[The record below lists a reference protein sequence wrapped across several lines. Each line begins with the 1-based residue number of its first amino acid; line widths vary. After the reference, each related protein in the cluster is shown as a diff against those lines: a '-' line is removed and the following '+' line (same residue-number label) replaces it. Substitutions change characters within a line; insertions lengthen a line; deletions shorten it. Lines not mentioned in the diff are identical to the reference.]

1 MEASVRILNP
11 SLLNRHLSTSVLLKY
26 PRRHKVPYKR
36 FPHSPPTRVVALSA
50 NPHFPSPFHSSSLPP
65 PSSISH
71 PNSSPSGFFQSLS
84 TNNFSPF
91 VADSAV
97 QKSFEWNLALNANGG
112 EVGVVGSKGPL
123 VTVVLL
129 GWLGANPKHLKRYVE
144 LYNARGIHALIFVAS
159 VTDVLSIDLGR
170 KLEKRVSALASELG
184 SWLDETEKDGRQRL
198 LLFHTFSNTGWLAYG
213 AILENFQGREDLLM
227 KIKGCVVDSGGDP
240 NIDPKVWAA
249 GFTAAMVKRRN
260 SPASASTE
268 SVEGK
273 GTEAG
278 LCKTQQEEP
287 LLIETVLLL
296 VFEKLFSFLLNLPD
310 VNEKLNKIICT
321 LAKKQPP
328 CPQLYLYSTADK
340 VIPSQAVEFF
350 IEEQRKMGR
359 KVLSFNFGSSPHV
372 DHYRTFPKIYSSQLQ
387 NFLEECLTTVNKR

>member
-1 MEASVRILNP
+1 M
-11 SLLNRHLSTSVLLKY
+11 
-26 PRRHKVPYKR
+26 
-36 FPHSPPTRVVALSA
+36 
-50 NPHFPSPFHSSSLPP
+50 
-65 PSSISH
+65 
-71 PNSSPSGFFQSLS
+71 
-84 TNNFSPF
+84 
-91 VADSAV
+91 
-97 QKSFEWNLALNANGG
+97 
-112 EVGVVGSKGPL
+112 GVVGSKGPL

-144 LYNARGIHALIFVAS
+144 LYNARGIHALTFVAS

-184 SWLDETEKDGRQRL
+184 SWLDEAEKDGRQRL
-198 LLFHTFSNTGWLAYG
+198 LLFHTFSNTGWIAYG

-227 KIKGCVVDSGGDP
+227 KIKGCVADSGGDP

-249 GFTAAMVKRRN
+249 GFTAAMVKRRS

-268 SVEGK
+268 SVEGR

-278 LCKTQQEEP
+278 LCKTQQEET

-328 CPQLYLYSTADK
+328 CPQLFLYSTADK

-387 NFLEECLTTVNKR
+387 NFLEECLATANKR